1 LLSPAV
7 FIPLAEE
14 TGLIVDIGR
23 VVLERSC
30 SQVAAWR
37 HDLTR
42 LQVNVNLSGRQLL
55 HGDVVDDVAEALR
68 ASGLPPEAL
77 VLEITESVLTP
88 PGPELLDR
96 LHRLKDLG
104 VLLAVDDFGAG
115 YSSLNYLRT
124 LPVDVLKI
132 DKVFVDAAGRGGQ
145 DDVLLRAIIELGH
158 SLGLTV
164 VAEGV
169 ERAEQLAAIR
179 RLGCEQAQGFLLGRP
194 CSADETARAL
204 RLRTSEISPVA

>member
-1 LLSPAV
+1 MSVTPVTPVVTNGIALQLSSSTLTVPEGSSANTSASLTRTGTTGSIT
-7 FIPLAEE
+7 FSA
-14 TGLIVDIGR
+14 TGLPAG
-23 VVLERSC
+23 
-30 SQVAAWR
+30 
-37 HDLTR
+37 
-42 LQVNVNLSGRQLL
+42 
-55 HGDVVDDVAEALR
+55 
-68 ASGLPPEAL
+68 AL

-96 LHRLKDLG
+96 LRRLKELG

-115 YSSLNYLRT
+115 HSSLNHLRT

-132 DKVFVDAAGRGGQ
+132 DKVFVDGAGRGGQ

-169 ERAEQLAAIR
+169 EDAEQLTAVR

-194 CSADETARAL
+194 STSADLEGVL
-204 RLRTSEISPVA
+204 RLRGAEHAPVA